1 MYEKTREVI
10 ATPEASKNLKAAWNA
25 RKKELKLTQELAAEL
40 LGFESQGTVSQYLNG
55 KIPVNTDAA
64 LKFAVLL
71 KVKPE
76 DIREDLK
83 DLMNYVRSSDTYDDS
98 FSGNGWR
105 LVNEEQAELLNL
117 FEILPASEKAKL
129 LNQLRG
135 LNKLYEEA
143 FENMLALKKRNQ

>member
-1 MYEKTREVI
+1 MKKTREVI

-40 LGFESQGTVSQYLNG
+40 LGF

-64 LKFAVLL
+64 LKFAALL

-98 FSGNGWR
+98 FSGKGWR

>member
-1 MYEKTREVI
+1 MKKTREVI

-64 LKFAVLL
+64 LKFAALL

-83 DLMNYVRSSDTYDDS
+83 DLMNYVDHQILMMITFQAKDGGWSMKNRQSYLTSSRFY
-98 FSGNGWR
+98 
-105 LVNEEQAELLNL
+105 
-117 FEILPASEKAKL
+117 
-129 LNQLRG
+129 LRQ
-135 LNKLYEEA
+135 
-143 FENMLALKKRNQ
+143 KKPNSLTSYVD